1 MKAAGFFKYIWPS
14 GHQVWREIN
23 TFSTLTHIRSW
34 IDSYR
39 HQSTDLR
46 CKSTDWFLY
55 KYNISLI
62 LFNEVF
68 YCCCSL
74 RYHSFSTHANFFEK
88 QYFSP
93 PNTHTYVCLSGG
105 WEGVGLGE
113 KRQSFKKFCVPT
125 KWKITYCWKYHL
137 KNSTKLTFQF
147 HTLTSISCWS
157 PIDTSNFWFGEKA

>member
-1 MKAAGFFKYIWPS
+1 MNAWCSLKGHKYLNLQLKAAGFFKYIWPS

-62 LFNEVF
+62 SVNEVF

-93 PNTHTYVCLSGG
+93 PNAHTYVCLSGG
-105 WEGVGLGE
+105 WGWGRNVSLSKNFVYLLNERSLIVGSIT
-113 KRQSFKKFCVPT
+113 R
-125 KWKITYCWKYHL
+125 KIPQNL
-137 KNSTKLTFQF
+137 PSNST
-147 HTLTSISCWS
+147 H
-157 PIDTSNFWFGEKA
+157 